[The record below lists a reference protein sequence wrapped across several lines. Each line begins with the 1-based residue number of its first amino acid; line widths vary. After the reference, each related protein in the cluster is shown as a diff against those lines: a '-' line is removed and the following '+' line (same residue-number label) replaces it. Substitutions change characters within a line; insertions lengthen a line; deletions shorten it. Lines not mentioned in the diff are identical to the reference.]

1 MSRVLLGSFPR
12 ISFRYERGTGNIHR
26 HVGIVVLSVEDDDA
40 AFYII
45 RAAFSELPL
54 SVQLLRAK
62 NGQEALTL
70 LHNQEAESSASQRPD
85 LVLLDLNLPGLSG
98 LDVLAAMKA
107 DRILMSIPVVMF
119 SSSSRDQDRKSSF
132 ALGAR
137 QYITKPSTFDEVV
150 EALKVACSVV
160 PMQ

>member
-1 MSRVLLGSFPR
+1 M
-12 ISFRYERGTGNIHR
+12 
-26 HVGIVVLSVEDDDA
+26 LSVEDDDA

-54 SVQLLRAK
+54 SVQLLRAR
-62 NGQEALTL
+62 NGKDALAL
-70 LHNQEAESSASQRPD
+70 LHKPETQSSASHRPD

-98 LDVLAAMKA
+98 FDVLAAIKTEQE
-107 DRILMSIPVVMF
+107 LMSIPVVVF

-132 ALGAR
+132 ALGAQ
-137 QYITKPSTFDEVV
+137 QYITKPNTFDEVV

-160 PMQ
+160 PAQ

>member
-1 MSRVLLGSFPR
+1 MIGK
-12 ISFRYERGTGNIHR
+12 IHND
-26 HVGIVVLSVEDDDA
+26 VGLVVLSVEDDDA
-40 AFYII
+40 VFYII

-62 NGQEALTL
+62 NGQEALEVLQGQGTL
-70 LHNQEAESSASQRPD
+70 EHTTIQRPS

-98 LDVLAAMKA
+98 LDVLAALKA
-107 DRILMSIPVVMF
+107 DQGLASIPVVVF
-119 SSSSRDQDRKSSF
+119 SSSSRDQDRKNSF

-150 EALKVACSVV
+150 EALKTACSVASAH
-160 PMQ
+160 